1 MKTILQIIAIVLV
14 GYAAALF
21 TPWWFSFAAVAF
33 IFGFLLRSRA
43 NFLSGFVA
51 VVILWGFQLWWIQSS
66 AAVDLVS
73 KVADIF
79 PTKTKTL
86 LMAITLGLAG
96 LIGGFAALSGA
107 LLKPKR
113 RKHEMRYR

>member
-1 MKTILQIIAIVLV
+1 
-14 GYAAALF
+14 
-21 TPWWFSFAAVAF
+21 
-33 IFGFLLRSRA
+33 
-43 NFLSGFVA
+43 
-51 VVILWGFQLWWIQSS
+51 
-66 AAVDLVS
+66 
-73 KVADIF
+73 
-79 PTKTKTL
+79 L